1 MTRGSGG
8 RERLDSG
15 RVCSFYGVM
24 KNPVRANF
32 IWIRNIAIG
41 AVVMLAALRMQA
53 WDYAAHRAINELAL
67 AALPTNFPA
76 FVQTPAARDRIGFLA
91 GEPDRWRN
99 SPEMALSHASG
110 PDHYFDWEQMADY
123 GLTAATVAPFRYDF
137 AVQLGLARAAHP
149 EKFEPIDPAKNKD
162 QTRELIGFLPW
173 RMTEDYARLKSG
185 FSYLKTFQQ
194 HGGTKEEIANAEANI
209 IYVMGVMGHFVGDGS
224 QPLHATK
231 HHHGWVGA
239 NPDNYPTHSRF
250 HAWIDG
256 GYIQKS
262 GALNVAELTKKLKSA
277 KPVGN
282 PAAADGFFRAMVA
295 YVEAANRQVEPIY
308 KLERDRKLSPRD
320 GVVDAEGREF
330 IEGLILAGA
339 EMLAGIWLSAWQDA
353 PEDKFLRTE
362 LEKRLKVGDGGIK

>member
-1 MTRGSGG
+1 
-8 RERLDSG
+8 
-15 RVCSFYGVM
+15 M
-24 KNPVRANF
+24 KLSVAANF
-32 IWIRNIAIG
+32 ILVRT
-41 AVVMLAALRMQA
+41 VVVVAALLFVASRVQA

-76 FVQTPAARDRIGFLA
+76 FTRTAAARDRIGFLA
-91 GEPDRWRN
+91 GEADRWRN

-110 PDHYFDWEQMADY
+110 PDHYLDWEQLADY

-149 EKFEPIDPAKNKD
+149 EKFEPINPDKNKD
-162 QTRELIGFLPW
+162 HTRELVGFLPW

-185 FSYLKTFQQ
+185 FSYQKTFQQ

-209 IYVMGVMGHFVGDGS
+209 IYVMGVMGHFVGDAS

-239 NPDNYPTHSRF
+239 NPENYPTNSRF
-250 HAWIDG
+250 HSWIDG

-262 GALNVAELTKKLKSA
+262 GGLDVAALTAKLKPPQ
-277 KPVGN
+277 PVGN
-282 PAAADGFFRAMVA
+282 PAVADSFFRAMMDYVA
-295 YVEAANRQVEPIY
+295 ASNRQVEPLY

-330 IEGLILAGA
+330 IERRILVGA
-339 EMLAGIWLSAWQDA
+339 EMLAGIWLAAWQDA

-362 LEKRLKVGDGGIK
+362 LEKRLKVGDGGK